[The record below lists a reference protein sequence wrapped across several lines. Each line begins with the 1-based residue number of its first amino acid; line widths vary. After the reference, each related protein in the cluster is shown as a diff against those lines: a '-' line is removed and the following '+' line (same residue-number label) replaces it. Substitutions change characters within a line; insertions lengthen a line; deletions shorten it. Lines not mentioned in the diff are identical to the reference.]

1 MFEKQIVIDG
11 KGHLL
16 GRLASVVAKELLNG
30 QCIVVVRS
38 EQIFVT
44 GSLIRNKMKWA
55 RYRQKRMN
63 TNPSRG
69 QYHFRAPG
77 KMFWHTV
84 RGMIPHKT
92 PRGAAA
98 LARLA
103 TFEGVPDEF
112 NTSKKKVVPD
122 ALKVLHSK
130 TTRKTTQLGDL
141 AAECG
146 WKHKELIKK
155 LELAR
160 AVKGAEYWAGKKEEA
175 KLVAKASAACGDIN
189 KVLAGFGYFVEP
201 TAVGAMKALKEEF
214 KSALPDGSA

>member
-1 MFEKQIVIDG
+1 M
-11 KGHLL
+11 
-16 GRLASVVAKELLNG
+16 SV
-30 QCIVVVRS
+30 
-38 EQIFVT
+38 
-44 GSLIRNKMKWA
+44 IRNKMKWA
-55 RYRQKRMN
+55 RYRKKRMN

-92 PRGAAA
+92 ARGAAA

-103 TFEGVPDEF
+103 TFEGVPEEF
-112 NTSKKKVVPD
+112 GTAKKKVVPD

-141 AAECG
+141 ANECG
-146 WKHKELIKK
+146 WKHQALIKK

-160 AVKGAEYWAGKKEEA
+160 AVKGAAYYAAKKEEA
-175 KLVAKASAACGDIN
+175 KLVAKASEACRDIN
-189 KVLAGFGYFVEP
+189 GVLAGFGYYVEP

-214 KSALPDGSA
+214 KSTLPEVVKAVVE